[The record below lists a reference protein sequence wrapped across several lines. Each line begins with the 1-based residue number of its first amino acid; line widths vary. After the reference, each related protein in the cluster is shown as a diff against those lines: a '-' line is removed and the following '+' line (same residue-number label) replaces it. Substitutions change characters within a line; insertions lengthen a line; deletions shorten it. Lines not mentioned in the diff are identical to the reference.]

1 MAGDPPIIDF
11 TDPRL
16 QSAAGQHHFEPA
28 TTRSRASSNVRD
40 EGYRTEQN
48 RYGPPQQSLGEAA
61 PSAFRQSEP
70 HTQVPPELI
79 AQITANVINQL
90 KTTGI
95 DAVSSAAP
103 ATTRYQPSAPPPP
116 PPPVQWAA
124 PLSPSTDPAA
134 SSPTYARS
142 DHTPPSPP
150 GQADIPR
157 TGSPPSQAPILQPDP
172 MYSRE
177 PLGGPFQ
184 PRSSSAPLSE
194 HSDSAYLRP
203 KGPSR
208 LSTGKEETTLEKI
221 WGPLFDEDCNP
232 TLRLGQ
238 LLRGLAVHIV
248 SDSGVWTMTNPKE
261 FR

>member
-1 MAGDPPIIDF
+1 MAGDPPIFDY
-11 TDPRL
+11 TDPRQ
-16 QSAAGQHHFEPA
+16 QSAAGQNPFEPV
-28 TTRSRASSNVRD
+28 TTRPRASSHVRD
-40 EGYRTEQN
+40 DGYRSNQN
-48 RYGPPQQSLGEAA
+48 RYGHPQQPLGEAA
-61 PSAFRQSEP
+61 PSAFPQSEP

-79 AQITANVINQL
+79 AQITANVISQL

-95 DAVSSAAP
+95 DAVSSVAP
-103 ATTRYQPSAPPPP
+103 ANARYQPSAPPPP

-142 DHTPPSPP
+142 DHTPPSPYRH
-150 GQADIPR
+150 ADIPR
-157 TGSPPSQAPILQPDP
+157 TGSPLSPAPILQPDP

-177 PLGGPFQ
+177 PFGGPVQ

-194 HSDSAYLRP
+194 KSDSAYTRP

-221 WGPLFDEDCNP
+221 WGPLFDEECNP
-232 TLRLGQ
+232 TLKLGQ
-238 LLRGLAVHIV
+238 LLRGLAIHIV
-248 SDSGVWTMTNPKE
+248 SDPGTWTMIKPQE
-261 FR
+261 PR